1 MAWDEEAFRT
11 RIREHGERLNMSER
25 DVMRRAGVSLDTFDK
40 VPGAQ
45 GRTYNV
51 IEAIAGAVGLTVS
64 EAIGESSG
72 VSVPLLEMAVET
84 GVKALSDRPELLSSG
99 IISTYLVLAAR
110 QREREPIDATVLS
123 ALEGMLRHQNRG
135 R

>member
-1 MAWDEEAFRT
+1 MAWNEEAFRA
-11 RIREHGERLNMSER
+11 RIREHGERLGMSER

-64 EAIGESSG
+64 EAIGETSG
-72 VSVPLLEMAVET
+72 VSVPLLEMAVAT
-84 GVKALSDRPELLSSG
+84 AVKALSDRPELLSSG

>member
-72 VSVPLLEMAVET
+72 VSVPLLEMAVAT

>member
-11 RIREHGERLNMSER
+11 RIREHGERLGMSER

-64 EAIGESSG
+64 QAIGESSG

-84 GVKALSDRPELLSSG
+84 GVKALPDRPELLSSG

-123 ALEGMLRHQNRG
+123 ALEGMLRHQ
-135 R
+135 